1 MTALDKL
8 ANKINEEFEVNIFKH
23 TRSRKVVDA
32 RSVFCYIV
40 RNEYSLSLHAIA
52 DYFVKNGKPYDH
64 STAVHSI
71 KNFEIVKK
79 YDRRV
84 EQVVAEILK
93 DTDQDAHTKYLV
105 NEILD
110 KADQKT
116 KTRTNRILSTVY
128 TSTLKQKKAVC
139 TK

>member
-128 TSTLKQKKAVC
+128 TSTLKQKKAVV
-139 TK
+139 

>member
-1 MTALDKL
+1 
-8 ANKINEEFEVNIFKH
+8 
-23 TRSRKVVDA
+23 VVDA

-40 RNEYSLSLHAIA
+40 RTEYSLSLHAIA

-71 KNFEIVKK
+71 KNFEIVRK
-79 YDRRV
+79 YDKRV
-84 EQVVAEILK
+84 EQVVAAILK

-128 TSTLKQKKAVC
+128 TSTLKQKAAV
-139 TK
+139 

>member
-8 ANKINEEFEVNIFKH
+8 ANKINEEFDVNIFKH

-40 RNEYSLSLHAIA
+40 RTEYSLSLHAIA

-71 KNFEIVKK
+71 KNYQIVKK
-79 YDRRV
+79 YDKRA
-84 EQVVAEILK
+84 EQVVENILK
-93 DTDQDAHTKYLV
+93 DTDQDAHTKYLL
-105 NEILD
+105 NEILTTTD
-110 KADQKT
+110 KRT
-116 KTRTNRILSTVY
+116 KTRINRILSTVY
-128 TSTLKQKKAVC
+128 TSNLEQKKAVV
-139 TK
+139 

>member
-128 TSTLKQKKAVC
+128 TSTLKQKKSVC